1 MDRQEQTATLT
12 VGRAGK
18 NGHRERRFTLR
29 GALVTITGRWRLEPA
44 GAGVRVHLTLD
55 YDIAAPLKTL
65 AVNTL
70 RSRSPLPIRTDADAI
85 LSRAV
90 DEFFETRFTEQAAA
104 YCERLRAR
112 VEQPKQGNPRDHPR
126 MIIYVLQR
134 LLGLVPVLF
143 GISVVI
149 FLTMKLIPGDVAR
162 ALLGPMATDQSLA
175 QLRHALGLDEAIY
188 VQYAKWLWRA
198 LHGDL
203 GLSPIVHKPVVDL
216 LLPKFGN
223 TLILAGASFFLAVV
237 GGVTV
242 GVLAASRQQT
252 VVDRAAM
259 GASLVVGNMPPFW
272 LGLVLIVFFAINLRW
287 LPSLGM
293 YSSRGPGGLED
304 LLAHLIMPAIATAA
318 APGAIIARM
327 TRASVLEILGQD
339 YIKVARSK
347 GLSERA
353 VLRLHALRVAWP
365 PILTISG
372 LQLGYLLGGA
382 VFTEE
387 VFGWPGLGRQLVSS
401 VIARDV
407 QVVQGAALF
416 IALSFV
422 MVNLVVDLLNL
433 YLDPR
438 SRPA

>member
-1 MDRQEQTATLT
+1 MT
-12 VGRAGK
+12 VYA
-18 NGHRERRFTLR
+18 
-29 GALVTITGRWRLEPA
+29 
-44 GAGVRVHLTLD
+44 
-55 YDIAAPLKTL
+55 
-65 AVNTL
+65 
-70 RSRSPLPIRTDADAI
+70 
-85 LSRAV
+85 
-90 DEFFETRFTEQAAA
+90 
-104 YCERLRAR
+104 
-112 VEQPKQGNPRDHPR
+112 
-126 MIIYVLQR
+126 LQR

-149 FLTMKLIPGDVAR
+149 FLTMKMIPGDVAR

-175 QLRHALGLDEAIY
+175 QLRHALGLDEAIHI
-188 VQYAKWLWRA
+188 QYGKWLWRA
-198 LHGDL
+198 LQGDL
-203 GLSPIVHKPVVDL
+203 GLSPIVHKPVMDL
-216 LLPKFGN
+216 LIPKFGN

-242 GVLAASRQQT
+242 GLLAAARPQT
-252 VVDRAAM
+252 AVDRTAM
-259 GASLVVGNMPPFW
+259 GLSLVVGNMPPFW

-304 LLAHLIMPAIATAA
+304 LLLHLIMPAVATAA

-327 TRASVLEILGQD
+327 TRASLLEILGQD

-353 VLRLHALRVAWP
+353 VLWLHALRVAWP

-387 VFGWPGLGRQLVSS
+387 VFGWPGLGKQLVSS

-416 IALSFV
+416 IAVMFV
-422 MVNLVVDLLNL
+422 LVNLVVDLLNL

-438 SRPA
+438 ARPA

>member
-1 MDRQEQTATLT
+1 MI
-12 VGRAGK
+12 VYAGK
-18 NGHRERRFTLR
+18 
-29 GALVTITGRWRLEPA
+29 
-44 GAGVRVHLTLD
+44 
-55 YDIAAPLKTL
+55 
-65 AVNTL
+65 
-70 RSRSPLPIRTDADAI
+70 
-85 LSRAV
+85 
-90 DEFFETRFTEQAAA
+90 
-104 YCERLRAR
+104 
-112 VEQPKQGNPRDHPR
+112 
-126 MIIYVLQR
+126 R

-149 FLTMKLIPGDVAR
+149 FFTMKLIPGDVAR
-162 ALLGPMATDQSLA
+162 ALLGPMATDESLA
-175 QLRHALGLDEAIY
+175 QLRRALGLDQALH
-188 VQYAKWLWRA
+188 VQYAKWLGRA
-198 LHGDL
+198 LQGDL
-203 GLSPIVHKPVVDL
+203 GLSPIVHKPVMEL

-223 TLILAGASFFLAVV
+223 TLILAGASFFLAVL

-242 GVLAASRQQT
+242 GVLAAARQQT
-252 VVDRAAM
+252 ALDRAAM
-259 GASLVVGNMPPFW
+259 GAALIVGNMPPFW
-272 LGLVLIVFFAINLRW
+272 LGLVLIVLFAIDLRW

-293 YSSRGPGGLED
+293 YSSRGPGGLAD
-304 LLAHLIMPAIATAA
+304 LLQHLIMPAVATAA

-339 YIKVARSK
+339 FIKVARSK

-353 VLRLHALRVAWP
+353 VLGLHALRVAWP

-422 MVNLVVDLLNL
+422 LVNLVVDLLNL
-433 YLDPR
+433 CLDPR

>member
-1 MDRQEQTATLT
+1 MT
-12 VGRAGK
+12 VYA
-18 NGHRERRFTLR
+18 
-29 GALVTITGRWRLEPA
+29 
-44 GAGVRVHLTLD
+44 
-55 YDIAAPLKTL
+55 
-65 AVNTL
+65 
-70 RSRSPLPIRTDADAI
+70 
-85 LSRAV
+85 
-90 DEFFETRFTEQAAA
+90 
-104 YCERLRAR
+104 
-112 VEQPKQGNPRDHPR
+112 
-126 MIIYVLQR
+126 LQR
-134 LLGLVPVLF
+134 LLGLIPVLF

-188 VQYAKWLWRA
+188 IQYGKWLGRA

-203 GLSPIVHKPVVDL
+203 GLSPIVHKPVMEL

-223 TLILAGASFFLAVV
+223 TLILAGASFALAVV

-242 GVLAASRQQT
+242 GLVAAARPQSAI
-252 VVDRAAM
+252 DRTAM
-259 GASLVVGNMPPFW
+259 NVSLVVGNMPPFW
-272 LGLVLIVFFAINLRW
+272 LGLVLIVLFAIDLRW

-293 YSSRGPGGLED
+293 YSSRGPGGLDD
-304 LLAHLIMPAIATAA
+304 LLLHLIMPAVATAA

-327 TRASVLEILGQD
+327 TRASLLEILGQD

-353 VLRLHALRVAWP
+353 VLWLHALRVAWP

-416 IALSFV
+416 IAVMFV
-422 MVNLVVDLLNL
+422 LVNLVVDLLNL

-438 SRPA
+438 TRPA

>member
-1 MDRQEQTATLT
+1 
-12 VGRAGK
+12 
-18 NGHRERRFTLR
+18 
-29 GALVTITGRWRLEPA
+29 
-44 GAGVRVHLTLD
+44 
-55 YDIAAPLKTL
+55 
-65 AVNTL
+65 
-70 RSRSPLPIRTDADAI
+70 
-85 LSRAV
+85 
-90 DEFFETRFTEQAAA
+90 
-104 YCERLRAR
+104 
-112 VEQPKQGNPRDHPR
+112 
-126 MIIYVLQR
+126 
-134 LLGLVPVLF
+134 
-143 GISVVI
+143 
-149 FLTMKLIPGDVAR
+149 MKFIPGDVAR
-162 ALLGPMATDQSLA
+162 ALLGPMATDQSIA
-175 QLRHALGLDEAIY
+175 QLRHALGLDEPIY
-188 VQYAKWLWRA
+188 VQYGKWLWRA

-203 GLSPIVHKPVVDL
+203 GLSPIVHKPVVEL

-223 TLILAGASFFLAVV
+223 TLILAGASFVLAAV

-242 GVLAASRQQT
+242 GVLAAARPQT
-252 VVDRAAM
+252 LLDR
-259 GASLVVGNMPPFW
+259 GVIGVSLVVGNMPPFW
-272 LGLVLIVFFAINLRW
+272 LGLVLIVVFAINLRW

-304 LLAHLIMPAIATAA
+304 LLLHLVMPAVATAA
-318 APGAIIARM
+318 APGAIIART
-327 TRASVLEILGQD
+327 TRASMLEILGQD

-347 GLSERA
+347 GLSDRA
-353 VLRLHALRVAWP
+353 VLGLHALRAAWP

-422 MVNLVVDLLNL
+422 LVNLMVDLLNL
-433 YLDPR
+433 YIDPR

>member
-1 MDRQEQTATLT
+1 MT
-12 VGRAGK
+12 VYA
-18 NGHRERRFTLR
+18 
-29 GALVTITGRWRLEPA
+29 
-44 GAGVRVHLTLD
+44 
-55 YDIAAPLKTL
+55 
-65 AVNTL
+65 
-70 RSRSPLPIRTDADAI
+70 
-85 LSRAV
+85 
-90 DEFFETRFTEQAAA
+90 
-104 YCERLRAR
+104 
-112 VEQPKQGNPRDHPR
+112 
-126 MIIYVLQR
+126 LQR

-143 GISVVI
+143 GISVLI

-188 VQYAKWLWRA
+188 IQYAKWLSRA

-203 GLSPIVHKPVVDL
+203 GLSPIVHKPVMEL

-223 TLILAGASFFLAVV
+223 TLILAGASFALAVV
-237 GGVTV
+237 GGVIV
-242 GVLAASRQQT
+242 GLVAAARPQT
-252 VVDRAAM
+252 AIDRAAM
-259 GASLVVGNMPPFW
+259 GVSLVVGNMPPFW
-272 LGLVLIVFFAINLRW
+272 LGLVLIVLFAINLRW

-304 LLAHLIMPAIATAA
+304 LLVHLIMPAVATAA

-327 TRASVLEILGQD
+327 TRASLLEILGQD

-347 GLSERA
+347 GLPERA
-353 VLRLHALRVAWP
+353 VLWLHALRVAWP
-365 PILTISG
+365 PILTIAG

-416 IALSFV
+416 IAVMFV
-422 MVNLVVDLLNL
+422 LVNLVVDLLNL

-438 SRPA
+438 TRPA

>member
-1 MDRQEQTATLT
+1 MT
-12 VGRAGK
+12 VY
-18 NGHRERRFTLR
+18 T
-29 GALVTITGRWRLEPA
+29 V
-44 GAGVRVHLTLD
+44 
-55 YDIAAPLKTL
+55 
-65 AVNTL
+65 
-70 RSRSPLPIRTDADAI
+70 
-85 LSRAV
+85 
-90 DEFFETRFTEQAAA
+90 
-104 YCERLRAR
+104 
-112 VEQPKQGNPRDHPR
+112 
-126 MIIYVLQR
+126 QR

-143 GISVVI
+143 GISVVAV
-149 FLTMKLIPGDVAR
+149 LTKKLIPGDVSR

-175 QLRHALGLDEAIY
+175 QLRHALGLDEAIH

-203 GLSPIVHKPVVDL
+203 GLSPIVHKPVMEL

-223 TLILAGASFFLAVV
+223 TLILAGASFALAAV

-242 GVLAASRQQT
+242 GLLAAARPQSA
-252 VVDRAAM
+252 VDRAAM

-272 LGLVLIVFFAINLRW
+272 LGLVLIVLFAINLRW

-293 YSSRGPGGLED
+293 YSSRGPGGVED
-304 LLAHLIMPAIATAA
+304 LLLHLIMPAVATAA

-327 TRASVLEILGQD
+327 TRASLLEILGQD
-339 YIKVARSK
+339 YIKVARAK

-353 VLRLHALRVAWP
+353 VLWLHALRVAWP

-416 IALSFV
+416 IAVMFV
-422 MVNLVVDLLNL
+422 LVNMVVDLLNL

-438 SRPA
+438 ARPA

>member
-1 MDRQEQTATLT
+1 MT
-12 VGRAGK
+12 VYA
-18 NGHRERRFTLR
+18 
-29 GALVTITGRWRLEPA
+29 
-44 GAGVRVHLTLD
+44 
-55 YDIAAPLKTL
+55 
-65 AVNTL
+65 
-70 RSRSPLPIRTDADAI
+70 
-85 LSRAV
+85 
-90 DEFFETRFTEQAAA
+90 
-104 YCERLRAR
+104 
-112 VEQPKQGNPRDHPR
+112 
-126 MIIYVLQR
+126 LQR

-143 GISVVI
+143 GISVLI

-188 VQYAKWLWRA
+188 IQYAKWLWRA

-203 GLSPIVHKPVVDL
+203 GLSPIVHKPVMEL

-223 TLILAGASFFLAVV
+223 TLILAAASFALAVV
-237 GGVTV
+237 GGVIV
-242 GVLAASRQQT
+242 GLVAAARPQT
-252 VVDRAAM
+252 AVDRTAM
-259 GASLVVGNMPPFW
+259 GVSLVVGNMPPFW
-272 LGLVLIVFFAINLRW
+272 LGLVLIVLFAINLRW

-304 LLAHLIMPAIATAA
+304 LLVHLIMPAVATAA

-327 TRASVLEILGQD
+327 TRASLLEILGQD

-353 VLRLHALRVAWP
+353 VLWLHALRVAWP

-416 IALSFV
+416 IAVVFV
-422 MVNLVVDLLNL
+422 LVNLVVDLLNL
-433 YLDPR
+433 CVDPR
-438 SRPA
+438 TRPA

>member
-1 MDRQEQTATLT
+1 MILY
-12 VGRAGK
+12 AGK
-18 NGHRERRFTLR
+18 
-29 GALVTITGRWRLEPA
+29 
-44 GAGVRVHLTLD
+44 
-55 YDIAAPLKTL
+55 
-65 AVNTL
+65 
-70 RSRSPLPIRTDADAI
+70 
-85 LSRAV
+85 
-90 DEFFETRFTEQAAA
+90 
-104 YCERLRAR
+104 
-112 VEQPKQGNPRDHPR
+112 
-126 MIIYVLQR
+126 R

-162 ALLGPMATDQSLA
+162 ALLGPMATDESLA
-175 QLRHALGLDEAIY
+175 QLRRALGLDQAIH

-198 LHGDL
+198 LQGDL
-203 GLSPIVHKPVVDL
+203 GLSPIVHKPVVEL

-237 GGVTV
+237 GGVAV
-242 GVLAASRQQT
+242 GVLAAARQQT
-252 VVDRAAM
+252 LLDRAAM
-259 GASLVVGNMPPFW
+259 GAALIVGNMPPFW
-272 LGLVLIVFFAINLRW
+272 LALVMIVVFAIDLRW

-293 YSSRGPGGLED
+293 YSARGPGGLGD
-304 LLAHLIMPAIATAA
+304 LLAHLAMPAVATAA

-353 VLRLHALRVAWP
+353 VLAVHALRVAWP
-365 PILTISG
+365 PIMTIAG

-387 VFGWPGLGRQLVSS
+387 VFGWPGLGRQLVTS

-433 YLDPR
+433 RLDPR

>member
-1 MDRQEQTATLT
+1 
-12 VGRAGK
+12 
-18 NGHRERRFTLR
+18 
-29 GALVTITGRWRLEPA
+29 
-44 GAGVRVHLTLD
+44 
-55 YDIAAPLKTL
+55 
-65 AVNTL
+65 
-70 RSRSPLPIRTDADAI
+70 
-85 LSRAV
+85 
-90 DEFFETRFTEQAAA
+90 
-104 YCERLRAR
+104 
-112 VEQPKQGNPRDHPR
+112 
-126 MIIYVLQR
+126 MIIYALQR
-134 LLGLVPVLF
+134 LLGLVAALF

-175 QLRHALGLDEAIY
+175 QLRHALGLDQAIY
-188 VQYAKWLWRA
+188 IQYLKWLWRA
-198 LHGDL
+198 LHGEL
-203 GLSPIVHKPVVDL
+203 GLSPIVHKPVLEL

-223 TLILAGASFFLAVV
+223 TLILAGASFLLAVV
-237 GGVTV
+237 GGLVV
-242 GVLAASRQQT
+242 GVLAAVRQRT
-252 VVDRAAM
+252 LVDRAAM
-259 GASLVVGNMPPFW
+259 GASLIIGNMPPFW
-272 LGLVLIVFFAINLRW
+272 LGLVLIVVFAINLRW

-293 YSSRGPGGLED
+293 YSARGPSGIGD
-304 LLAHLIMPAIATAA
+304 LFTHLIMPAVATAA

-339 YIKVARSK
+339 YIKVARAK
-347 GLSERA
+347 GLPERTVMA
-353 VLRLHALRVAWP
+353 LHVLRVAWP

-372 LQLGYLLGGA
+372 LQLGYLLGGV

-407 QVVQGAALF
+407 QVVQGATLF

-422 MVNLVVDLLNL
+422 IVNLVVDLLNL

>member
-1 MDRQEQTATLT
+1 
-12 VGRAGK
+12 
-18 NGHRERRFTLR
+18 
-29 GALVTITGRWRLEPA
+29 VT
-44 GAGVRVHLTLD
+44 
-55 YDIAAPLKTL
+55 
-65 AVNTL
+65 
-70 RSRSPLPIRTDADAI
+70 S
-85 LSRAV
+85 
-90 DEFFETRFTEQAAA
+90 
-104 YCERLRAR
+104 
-112 VEQPKQGNPRDHPR
+112 
-126 MIIYVLQR
+126 YVAQR
-134 LLGLVPVLF
+134 LFGLVPVLF

-149 FLTMKLIPGDVAR
+149 FLGMKLIPGDVAR
-162 ALLGPMATDQSLA
+162 ALLGPMGTAESLA
-175 QLRHALGLDEAIY
+175 QLRGALGLDQPLH

-203 GLSPIVHKPVVDL
+203 GLSPIVHQPVVEL

-223 TLILAGASFFLAVV
+223 TLILAGASFVLATTAGIV
-237 GGVTV
+237 V
-242 GVLAASRQQT
+242 GVLAAARERT
-252 VVDRAAM
+252 AVDRVSM

-272 LGLVLIVFFAINLRW
+272 LGLVLIVVFAIDLRW

-293 YSSRGPGGLED
+293 YSTRGAGGLAD
-304 LLAHLIMPAIATAA
+304 LLAHLVLPAVTTAA

-327 TRASVLEILGQD
+327 TRASVLEILGHE
-339 YIKVARSK
+339 YIMVARAK
-347 GLSERA
+347 GLAERVVVSA
-353 VLRLHALRVAWP
+353 HALRVAWP
-365 PILTISG
+365 PIVTIAG

-422 MVNLVVDLLNL
+422 VVNLGVDLLNL

-438 SRPA
+438 ARPA

>member
-1 MDRQEQTATLT
+1 MT
-12 VGRAGK
+12 VY
-18 NGHRERRFTLR
+18 T
-29 GALVTITGRWRLEPA
+29 V
-44 GAGVRVHLTLD
+44 
-55 YDIAAPLKTL
+55 
-65 AVNTL
+65 
-70 RSRSPLPIRTDADAI
+70 
-85 LSRAV
+85 
-90 DEFFETRFTEQAAA
+90 
-104 YCERLRAR
+104 
-112 VEQPKQGNPRDHPR
+112 
-126 MIIYVLQR
+126 QR

-143 GISVVI
+143 GISVLI

-175 QLRHALGLDEAIY
+175 QLRHALGLDEAIH
-188 VQYAKWLWRA
+188 VQYGKWLWRA

-203 GLSPIVHKPVVDL
+203 GLSPIVHKPVMEL

-223 TLILAGASFFLAVV
+223 TLILAGASFALAAV

-242 GVLAASRQQT
+242 GLLAAARPQSA
-252 VVDRAAM
+252 VDRAAM

-272 LGLVLIVFFAINLRW
+272 LGLVLIVLFAINLRW

-293 YSSRGPGGLED
+293 YSSRGPGGVED
-304 LLAHLIMPAIATAA
+304 LLLHLIMPAVATAA

-327 TRASVLEILGQD
+327 TRASLLEILGQD
-339 YIKVARSK
+339 YIKVARAK

-353 VLRLHALRVAWP
+353 VLWLHALRVAWP

-416 IALSFV
+416 IAVMFV
-422 MVNLVVDLLNL
+422 LVNMVVDLLNL

-438 SRPA
+438 ARPA

>member
-1 MDRQEQTATLT
+1 
-12 VGRAGK
+12 
-18 NGHRERRFTLR
+18 
-29 GALVTITGRWRLEPA
+29 
-44 GAGVRVHLTLD
+44 
-55 YDIAAPLKTL
+55 
-65 AVNTL
+65 
-70 RSRSPLPIRTDADAI
+70 
-85 LSRAV
+85 
-90 DEFFETRFTEQAAA
+90 
-104 YCERLRAR
+104 
-112 VEQPKQGNPRDHPR
+112 
-126 MIIYVLQR
+126 
-134 LLGLVPVLF
+134 
-143 GISVVI
+143 
-149 FLTMKLIPGDVAR
+149 
-162 ALLGPMATDQSLA
+162 
-175 QLRHALGLDEAIY
+175 

-203 GLSPIVHKPVVDL
+203 GLSPIVHKPVVEL

-223 TLILAGASFFLAVV
+223 TLILAGASFALAAV
-237 GGVTV
+237 GGVAV

-252 VVDRAAM
+252 VIDRATM
-259 GASLVVGNMPPFW
+259 GASLVIGNMPPFW

-293 YSSRGPGGLED
+293 YSSRGDGGFSD

-318 APGAIIARM
+318 APAAIIARM

-353 VLRLHALRVAWP
+353 VLGLHALRVAWP

-401 VIARDV
+401 VLARDV
-407 QVVQGAALF
+407 QAVQGAALF

>member
-1 MDRQEQTATLT
+1 MT
-12 VGRAGK
+12 VYA
-18 NGHRERRFTLR
+18 
-29 GALVTITGRWRLEPA
+29 
-44 GAGVRVHLTLD
+44 
-55 YDIAAPLKTL
+55 
-65 AVNTL
+65 
-70 RSRSPLPIRTDADAI
+70 
-85 LSRAV
+85 
-90 DEFFETRFTEQAAA
+90 
-104 YCERLRAR
+104 
-112 VEQPKQGNPRDHPR
+112 
-126 MIIYVLQR
+126 LQR
-134 LLGLVPVLF
+134 LVGLVPVLF

-175 QLRHALGLDEAIY
+175 QLRHALGLDEAIH

-198 LHGDL
+198 VHGDL
-203 GLSPIVHKPVVDL
+203 GLSPIVHKPVMEL

-223 TLILAGASFFLAVV
+223 TLILASASFALAVV
-237 GGVTV
+237 GGITV
-242 GVLAASRQQT
+242 GLVAAARPQT
-252 VVDRAAM
+252 AVDRTAM
-259 GASLVVGNMPPFW
+259 GVSLVVGNMPPFW
-272 LGLVLIVFFAINLRW
+272 LGLVLIVLFAIDLRW

-293 YSSRGPGGLED
+293 YSSRGPGGLDD
-304 LLAHLIMPAIATAA
+304 LLLHLIMPAVATAA

-327 TRASVLEILGQD
+327 TRASLLEILGQD

-353 VLRLHALRVAWP
+353 VLWLHALRVAWP
-365 PILTISG
+365 PILTIAG

-416 IALSFV
+416 IAVMFV
-422 MVNLVVDLLNL
+422 VVNMVVDLLNL

-438 SRPA
+438 ARPA

>member
-1 MDRQEQTATLT
+1 
-12 VGRAGK
+12 
-18 NGHRERRFTLR
+18 
-29 GALVTITGRWRLEPA
+29 
-44 GAGVRVHLTLD
+44 
-55 YDIAAPLKTL
+55 
-65 AVNTL
+65 
-70 RSRSPLPIRTDADAI
+70 
-85 LSRAV
+85 
-90 DEFFETRFTEQAAA
+90 
-104 YCERLRAR
+104 
-112 VEQPKQGNPRDHPR
+112 
-126 MIIYVLQR
+126 MIVYLGQR

-143 GISVVI
+143 GISLVI

-162 ALLGPMATDQSLA
+162 ALLGPIATDQSLA
-175 QLRHALGLDEAIY
+175 QLRQALGLDQPIH

-203 GLSPIVHKPVVDL
+203 GLSPIVHKPVVEL

-223 TLILAGASFFLAVV
+223 TLILAAASFLLAAV
-237 GGVTV
+237 GGVSV
-242 GVLAASRQQT
+242 GVLAAARRQT
-252 VVDRAAM
+252 PVDRAAM

-272 LGLVLIVFFAINLRW
+272 LGLVLITIFAINLRW

-293 YSSRGPGGLED
+293 YSSRGDGGLGD
-304 LLAHLIMPAIATAA
+304 LLLHLIMPAVATAA

-339 YIKVARSK
+339 YIKVARAK
-347 GLSERA
+347 GLPERI
-353 VLRLHALRVAWP
+353 VLGLHALRVAWP

-387 VFGWPGLGRQLVSS
+387 VFGWPGLGKQLVTS

-422 MVNLVVDLLNL
+422 VVNLVVDVVNL

>member
-1 MDRQEQTATLT
+1 MT
-12 VGRAGK
+12 VYA
-18 NGHRERRFTLR
+18 
-29 GALVTITGRWRLEPA
+29 
-44 GAGVRVHLTLD
+44 
-55 YDIAAPLKTL
+55 
-65 AVNTL
+65 
-70 RSRSPLPIRTDADAI
+70 
-85 LSRAV
+85 
-90 DEFFETRFTEQAAA
+90 
-104 YCERLRAR
+104 
-112 VEQPKQGNPRDHPR
+112 
-126 MIIYVLQR
+126 LQR

-175 QLRHALGLDEAIY
+175 QLRHALGLDEAIHI
-188 VQYAKWLWRA
+188 QYAKWLWRA
-198 LHGDL
+198 LQGDL
-203 GLSPIVHKPVVDL
+203 GLSPIVHKPVMDL
-216 LLPKFGN
+216 LIPKFGN

-242 GVLAASRQQT
+242 GLLAAARPQT
-252 VVDRAAM
+252 AVDRTAM
-259 GASLVVGNMPPFW
+259 GVSLVVGNMPPFW

-293 YSSRGPGGLED
+293 YSSRGPGGLDD
-304 LLAHLIMPAIATAA
+304 LLLHLIMPAVATAA

-327 TRASVLEILGQD
+327 TRASLLEILGQD

-353 VLRLHALRVAWP
+353 VLWLHALRVAWP

-416 IALSFV
+416 IAVMFV
-422 MVNLVVDLLNL
+422 LVNLVVDLLNL

-438 SRPA
+438 ARPA

>member
-1 MDRQEQTATLT
+1 MT
-12 VGRAGK
+12 VY
-18 NGHRERRFTLR
+18 T
-29 GALVTITGRWRLEPA
+29 V
-44 GAGVRVHLTLD
+44 
-55 YDIAAPLKTL
+55 
-65 AVNTL
+65 
-70 RSRSPLPIRTDADAI
+70 
-85 LSRAV
+85 
-90 DEFFETRFTEQAAA
+90 
-104 YCERLRAR
+104 
-112 VEQPKQGNPRDHPR
+112 
-126 MIIYVLQR
+126 QR

-143 GISVVI
+143 GISVLI

-175 QLRHALGLDEAIY
+175 QLRHALGLDEAIH
-188 VQYAKWLWRA
+188 VQYGKWLWRA

-203 GLSPIVHKPVVDL
+203 GLSPIVHKPVMEL

-223 TLILAGASFFLAVV
+223 TLILAGASFALAAV

-242 GVLAASRQQT
+242 GLLAAARPQSA
-252 VVDRAAM
+252 VDRAAM

-272 LGLVLIVFFAINLRW
+272 LGLVLIVLFAINLRW

-293 YSSRGPGGLED
+293 YSSRGPGGVED
-304 LLAHLIMPAIATAA
+304 LLLHLIMPAVATAA

-327 TRASVLEILGQD
+327 TRASLLEILGQD

-353 VLRLHALRVAWP
+353 VLWLHALRVAWP

-416 IALSFV
+416 IAVMFV
-422 MVNLVVDLLNL
+422 VVNMVVDLLNL

-438 SRPA
+438 ARPA

>member
-1 MDRQEQTATLT
+1 MI
-12 VGRAGK
+12 V
-18 NGHRERRFTLR
+18 
-29 GALVTITGRWRLEPA
+29 
-44 GAGVRVHLTLD
+44 
-55 YDIAAPLKTL
+55 Y
-65 AVNTL
+65 
-70 RSRSPLPIRTDADAI
+70 
-85 LSRAV
+85 LS
-90 DEFFETRFTEQAAA
+90 
-104 YCERLRAR
+104 
-112 VEQPKQGNPRDHPR
+112 
-126 MIIYVLQR
+126 QR

-143 GISVVI
+143 GISIVI

-162 ALLGPMATDQSLA
+162 ALLGPIATDTSIA
-175 QLRHALGLDEAIY
+175 QLRQSLGLDQPIH

-203 GLSPIVHKPVVDL
+203 GLSPIVHKPVIDL
-216 LLPKFGN
+216 LLPKFAN
-223 TLILAGASFFLAVV
+223 TLILAGASFALAVI
-237 GGVTV
+237 GGVVV
-242 GVLAASRQQT
+242 GVLAAARRHSWL
-252 VVDRAAM
+252 DRATM

-272 LGLVLIVFFAINLRW
+272 LGLVLIVVFAINLRW

-293 YSSRGPGGLED
+293 YSSRGDGGLHD
-304 LLAHLIMPAIATAA
+304 LLLHLILPAIATAA

-327 TRASVLEILGQD
+327 TRASVLEILGQE
-339 YIKVARSK
+339 YITVARAK
-347 GLSERA
+347 GLSERV
-353 VLRLHALRVAWP
+353 VLTLHALRVAWP

-387 VFGWPGLGRQLVSS
+387 VFGWPGLGKQLVSS

-422 MVNLVVDLLNL
+422 VVNLVVDVVNL